1 MSSISPESL
10 SFSWFIVSYKLSI
23 WSAMNICRLA
33 ELTEQL
39 VGLRI
44 GIILVNRVDDCGLI
58 SAVWTQLRACRAVY
72 EKKQET

>member
-1 MSSISPESL
+1 
-10 SFSWFIVSYKLSI
+10 
-23 WSAMNICRLA
+23 MNICRLA

>member
-1 MSSISPESL
+1 
-10 SFSWFIVSYKLSI
+10 
-23 WSAMNICRLA
+23 MNICRLA

-58 SAVWTQLRACRAVY
+58 IAVWTQLRACRAAY
-72 EKKQET
+72 EKKQKT